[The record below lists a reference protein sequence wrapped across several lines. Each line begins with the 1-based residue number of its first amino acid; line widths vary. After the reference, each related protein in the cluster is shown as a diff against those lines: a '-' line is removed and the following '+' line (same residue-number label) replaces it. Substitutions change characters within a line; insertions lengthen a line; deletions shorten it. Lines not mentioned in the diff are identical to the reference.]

1 MHGGLNCVLYLLV
14 CRYANDQNA
23 FFADYAGVHKRL
35 SELGSTWAFGSG
47 LRLGPGPASKL

>member
-47 LRLGPGPASKL
+47 LRLGPASKL